1 MPKTKQNKPV
11 RTNKFNKI
19 AKCKINIQ
27 ILMVC
32 LYTKNKLLEKEIKKT
47 IPFTM
52 AIKRI
57 KYLRV
62 NWTKEVKDLY
72 TRNYK
77 TLMKEIEEDTN
88 NGKLFCAHKLEK
100 LILLK
105 CPYHSKRLT
114 QLLLKFQW
122 HFSQK

>member
-1 MPKTKQNKPV
+1 MGKEEEKLSLFTHGMILYIQKALKTHPKTV

-62 NWTKEVKDLY
+62 N
-72 TRNYK
+72 
-77 TLMKEIEEDTN
+77 
-88 NGKLFCAHKLEK
+88 
-100 LILLK
+100 
-105 CPYHSKRLT
+105 
-114 QLLLKFQW
+114 
-122 HFSQK
+122 